1 MVAGGTNSATATG
14 RRFKISKDG
23 ELLNLEEDYRLA
35 DEPSV
40 PGGSNT
46 ASGRLIESWGNVF
59 LDRFTDEDN
68 RRTEEEDERDFYANL
83 QLVRMVWGLLWEELK
98 LKYARFVALM
108 DEVEEGDVLTLS
120 FLGVDLFGEFR
131 LYLT

>member
-35 DEPSV
+35 DETSV

-46 ASGRLIESWGNVF
+46 ASGRLIESWVNVF
-59 LDRFTDEDN
+59 LDRFAGEDN
-68 RRTEEEDERDFYANL
+68 ERTEEEDEGDFYANL

-120 FLGVDLFGEFR
+120 FLGVDLLGEFR
-131 LYLT
+131 LYPT